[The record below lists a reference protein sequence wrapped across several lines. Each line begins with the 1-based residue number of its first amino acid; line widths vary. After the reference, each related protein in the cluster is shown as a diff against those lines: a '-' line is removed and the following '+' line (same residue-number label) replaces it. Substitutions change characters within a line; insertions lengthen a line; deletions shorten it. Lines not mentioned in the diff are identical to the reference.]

1 MTAPGAGKGI
11 TMKSLAE
18 LNAIRDKAKANM
30 NIREDN
36 EYTTRVLVGMA
47 TCGIAAGAK
56 PVLTALV
63 DEIARRNLS
72 HVTVSQTGCIG
83 MCQYEPIVEVLEPGK
98 EKVTYVKVTPEM
110 VARIVSDHLV
120 NGNPVALSPNNKEEN
135 QCIVHTFLS
144 AAVPA
149 VLLLTVQK

>member
-1 MTAPGAGKGI
+1 
-11 TMKSLAE
+11 MKSLAE

-30 NIREDN
+30 NVRDDSESS
-36 EYTTRVLVGMA
+36 TRVLVGMA

-63 DEIARRNLS
+63 DEVARRNLS

-83 MCQYEPIVEVLEPGK
+83 MCRLEPMVDVILPGK

-110 VARIVSDHLV
+110 VSRIVAEHIV
-120 NGNPVALSPNNKEEN
+120 NGRVVTEYT
-135 QCIVHTFLS
+135 IG
-144 AAVPA
+144 AAEG
-149 VLLLTVQK
+149 K